1 MNENLKVPAKFLI
14 DLGENTSKALADGKF
29 TGTEAISFL
38 PLFMGVPDILQRK
51 EAIAEEWKNRT
62 TESLADLNEYISTEL
77 SLENKGLE
85 AKIEKGLSAL
95 VALLDFIGEFKKDEE
110 PVVAPV

>member
-1 MNENLKVPAKFLI
+1 MNENLKVPVKFLI
-14 DLGENTSKALADGKF
+14 DLGENASKALEDGKF

-62 TESLADLNEYISTEL
+62 SESLADLRTYISTEL
-77 SLENKGLE
+77 TLENKELE
-85 AKIEKGLSAL
+85 AKIEKGLAAL
-95 VALLDFIGEFKKDEE
+95 VSLLDFIGEFKKPEQE
-110 PVVAPV
+110 AA

>member
-14 DLGENTSKALADGKF
+14 DLGENTSKALADGKL

-38 PLFMGVPDILQRK
+38 PLFMSVPDILQRK
-51 EAIAEEWKNRT
+51 EAISEEWKNRT
-62 TESLADLNEYISTEL
+62 SESLEDLKNYISTEL
-77 SLENKGLE
+77 TLDNKELE

-95 VALLDFIGEFKKDEE
+95 VSLLDFIGEFKKPAE
-110 PVVAPV
+110 AA